1 MIAIELFIV
10 PVLCGFVLAC
20 VTGFNVAKERT
31 PTR

>member
-10 PVLCGFVLAC
+10 PVLCGYVLGC

-31 PTR
+31 RTR

>member
-1 MIAIELFIV
+1 MIALEMFIV
-10 PVLCGFVLAC
+10 PVLCGYVLRC